1 MVDIGYPTQLTT
13 TSGITASTSQSQ
25 GNGVLSSQL
34 NQIATVGN
42 ADDVVTLPVA
52 FAGLICIIDNDGA
65 NVLQIFPASGDN
77 LGAGVNLSVQL
88 EPNEAVEFTAFDST
102 NWHSIA
108 STEIIHAEM
117 FDTENTDEYTI
128 NDASD
133 FGDFHSYHSN
143 GLAAGDLA
151 GWTFDAGGAGS
162 SFAVDEVV
170 QNSSDIRCRT
180 TAAHGFIAG
189 DIVSLTN
196 FADGAYAGVFIVN
209 LVSDTTHF
217 DVTAAFTADG
227 TGTAEQGAALK
238 CGVGRAGSY
247 IVLYSIAAF
256 VEANNDV
263 FDFTVFVEATRQ
275 VSCNQ
280 RRKYGVGADVGSVSG
295 VSIITIADNDQVSL
309 GVSNTTGEGE
319 ITIRDFT
326 LVLVRL

>member
-1 MVDIGYPTQLTT
+1 MAGRSKINQLSTT
-13 TSGITASTSQSQ
+13 AGITASTSQSQ
-25 GNGVLSSQL
+25 GNGALSSSL
-34 NQIATVGN
+34 NQISAVGN
-42 ADDVVTLPVA
+42 PDDVVTLPVA
-52 FAGLICIIDNDGA
+52 FAGRICIIDNDGA

-77 LGAGVNLSVQL
+77 LGAGVDLSVQL
-88 EPNEAVEFTAFDST
+88 EPNEAIEFTAFDGTS
-102 NWHSIA
+102 WHSIA

-143 GLAAGDLA
+143 GISAGDLA

-162 SFAVDEVV
+162 SFAVDEVA
-170 QNSSDIRCRT
+170 QASSDIRYRT
-180 TAAHGFIAG
+180 TSAHGFVAG

-196 FADGAYAGVFIVN
+196 FADSAYVGVFIVTN
-209 LVSDTTHF
+209 VSDTTHF
-217 DVTAAFTADG
+217 DVTAAFTLTG
-227 TGTAEQGAALK
+227 TGTAEQGASLK
-238 CGVGRAGSY
+238 CGVGRAGQY
-247 IVLYSIAAF
+247 QVMYSIAAF

-263 FDFTVFVEATRQ
+263 FDFTVFVQATRQ
-275 VSCNQ
+275 ASCNQ

-295 VSIITIADNDQVSL
+295 VSIITIADGDQVSI
-309 GVSNTTGEGE
+309 GISNTTGEGE

>member
-1 MVDIGYPTQLTT
+1 MTDIAYPTTLSTT
-13 TSGITASTSQSQ
+13 AGITASTSQSQ
-25 GNGVLSSQL
+25 GNGALSSQL
-34 NQIATVGN
+34 NQISTVGN
-42 ADDVVTLPVA
+42 ADDVVTLPAA

-65 NVLQIFPASGDN
+65 NVLQIFPASGDD

-128 NDASD
+128 NDSSG
-133 FGDFHSYHSN
+133 FGDFHLYHTN

-151 GWTFDAGGAGS
+151 GWTFDAGGGGS

-170 QNSSDIRCRT
+170 QASADIRCRT
-180 TAAHGFIAG
+180 TSAHGFVAG

-196 FADGAYAGVFIVN
+196 FSDGNYAGVFVVQN
-209 LVSDTTHF
+209 VSDTTHF
-217 DVTAAFTADG
+217 DVTATFASDG

-238 CGVGRAGSY
+238 CGVGRAGAY
-247 IVLYSIAAF
+247 LVMYSVAAF

-263 FDFTVFVEATRQ
+263 FDFTIFKQATRQ
-275 VSCNQ
+275 ATTNQ
-280 RRKYGVGADVGSVSG
+280 RRKYGIGADVGSVSG
-295 VSIITIADNDQVSL
+295 VSIIDVADNDQISF
-309 GVSNTTGEGE
+309 GISNTTGEGE
-319 ITIRDFT
+319 ITVRDFT